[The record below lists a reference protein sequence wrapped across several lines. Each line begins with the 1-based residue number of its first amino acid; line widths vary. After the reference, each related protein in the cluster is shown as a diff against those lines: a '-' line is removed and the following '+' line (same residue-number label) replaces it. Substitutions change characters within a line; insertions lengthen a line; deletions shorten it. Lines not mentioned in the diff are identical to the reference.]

1 MPLRLKVSAMN
12 ATRFST
18 LFAAAA
24 AMFSM
29 TAGSAQ
35 AQGLFGG
42 YNQSYPVYSAPSTT
56 VWPSQTPCANGNCGV
71 KGYTSYYGQT
81 PCATGNCPTSSYTA
95 GYPTA
100 TCPTGTC
107 PPGQCIHGANS
118 SQCRTIC
125 GPNGCQRICPTGGMQ
140 CGPNGC
146 VPAVGY
152 GNNVNYGAT
161 TSAVPSLNLDQV
173 SSWNG
178 NNGAYGN
185 GGYAAPTVN
194 MNNGFTNNGFT
205 GATNFGQIAP
215 ARNFARPMSS
225 GMNGGFVPTSAETNI
240 TNDPMVRLN

>member
-1 MPLRLKVSAMN
+1 MN

-29 TAGSAQ
+29 ASGSAQ

-42 YNQSYPVYSAPSTT
+42 YTQSYPVYSAPS
-56 VWPSQTPCANGNCGV
+56 QPCATGNCGV
-71 KGYTSYYGQT
+71 RGYTTNYGST
-81 PCATGNCPTSSYTA
+81 PCATGNCPTNAYGTS
-95 GYPTA
+95 YPTASYPAA

-107 PPGQCIHGANS
+107 PPGQCIHGAQS

-125 GPNGCQRICPTGGMQ
+125 GPNGCQTICPTGGMQ

-161 TSAVPSLNLDQV
+161 TSAVPTLNLDQV

-178 NNGAYGN
+178 NNS
-185 GGYAAPTVN
+185 GYSAPTVN
-194 MNNGFTNNGFT
+194 MNSGFT
-205 GATNFGQIAP
+205 GATSFGQVAPNRNFG
-215 ARNFARPMSS
+215 RSSFA
-225 GMNGGFVPTSAETNI
+225 GMNGGMNTGFVPAGMETNI
-240 TNDPMVRLN
+240 SNDPMVRLN

>member
-1 MPLRLKVSAMN
+1 MN

-42 YNQSYPVYSAPSTT
+42 YSQSYPVYTAPSTT
-56 VWPSQTPCANGNCGV
+56 AWPSQPCATGNCGV
-71 KGYTSYYGQT
+71 KGYTTYYGQT
-81 PCATGNCPTSSYTA
+81 PCATGNCPTSSYVT

-100 TCPTGTC
+100 NCPTGTC

-118 SQCRTIC
+118 SQCKTIC
-125 GPNGCQRICPTGGMQ
+125 GPNGCQTICPTGGMQ

-152 GNNVNYGAT
+152 GNVNYGAST
-161 TSAVPSLNLDQV
+161 AVPSLNLDQV
-173 SSWNG
+173 SGWN
-178 NNGAYGN
+178 NNYGN
-185 GGYAAPTVN
+185 YAAPSVN
-194 MNNGFTNNGFT
+194 MNSGFT

-215 ARNFARPMSS
+215 ARGYARPTFS
-225 GMNGGFVPTSAETNI
+225 GMNSGFVPASVETNI
-240 TNDPMVRLN
+240 MNDPMVRLN